1 MSNPGPTAAH
11 PVPADAFTVQSEFD
25 RFLRSAIVVR
35 LFLVMTADGKF
46 DGGGAWSLLALR
58 CSPSADGGGGAHG
71 QCLPSSS
78 PLVRLSSSIRKRFT
92 TPNFCNTFEFRL
104 YAISVFVIRQMHTEI
119 AFYFIFSKYTR
130 SSKSYGT
137 PVLRSGTQRC
147 ASVAWPNHMK
157 HPSTAAV
164 SRPSPP
170 RPHPSLGP
178 VWQLR
183 SVPPHLRAP
192 RLGLGSV

>member
-11 PVPADAFTVQSEFD
+11 PVPDDAFTVQSEFD

-35 LFLVMTADGKF
+35 LFLVRTADGEF
-46 DGGGAWSLLALR
+46 DGGGAWILLALR

-92 TPNFCNTFEFRL
+92 TPNFCNSFEFRL

-119 AFYFIFSKYTR
+119 AFYFIFSKDTR

-147 ASVAWPNHMK
+147 ASFARPNHMK

-170 RPHPSLGP
+170 RPRRSLGP
-178 VWQLR
+178 VWAASER
-183 SVPPHLRAP
+183 PSAPPCATA
-192 RLGLGSV
+192 GLG